1 MNNLPQDI
9 QRFLYGQHFADGLR
23 MSVLILFPSLAA
35 SYLGH
40 FDIGLTMSIGALCVS
55 ICDTPGPA
63 HHKRNA
69 MLICCA
75 FIFLI
80 SLLTGFLRMNVYVMG
95 ASLTFFAF
103 FFAMFTMYGVRA
115 GLVGTAVLLL
125 MALQMDKE
133 LEPLKILQ
141 NCLFLTGGALWYS
154 AVSILILQLFPL
166 RSAQRALGEC
176 IRETAEYLSLRGLLY
191 DTNVPLD
198 EVYTRLIAQQVILS
212 DKQNEV
218 RELLFKNQKIVSQST
233 RKARAMVLT
242 FDEVVDLYEKISAS
256 HIDYQA
262 IREQYALTEV
272 LQTISIT
279 ISRLAEI
286 LDSTGAAI
294 QYNISPKDRPDI
306 SIAMNALADAVTC
319 TVDDDRR
326 PMLDGLLTNIQNMY
340 RVVTDLQHYFTDD
353 YPILKSDNI
362 TLEHTRFVSH
372 QDFDLKLFRYN
383 LSFDSLT
390 FRHAVRMAL
399 ACLTGFLLSKLVMHG
414 HHTYWLLITII
425 FVLKPAFSLTRERNR
440 QRILGTVIGGII
452 GVAVLVFIQSTNILF
467 ALMFTFMLITYSFQR
482 HRYMIA
488 MIFMTPYIL
497 ILFHFMHVGLVE
509 VAEERVVDTIVGS
522 IIALIAGYLIL
533 PDWESG
539 QIRANMSHM
548 LHANYRYLRSIR
560 DSLSGMS
567 VPVTEY
573 KLIRKDVY
581 ISTSNLSAAIQRMK
595 SEPSS
600 TRKNTKEIQQFSILN
615 HLLSSGIAAAKESI
629 KVSSDQNRLIWTE
642 KALTILKET
651 ISYVDENK
659 KPAPPA
665 DAKASETIIPK
676 DPFESIYKT
685 STKIEQ
691 ITQTVAF

>member
-1 MNNLPQDI
+1 MDKLPQDI

-23 MSVLILFPSLAA
+23 MAVLILFPSLVF
-35 SYLGH
+35 SYFGY
-40 FDIGLTMSIGALCVS
+40 FDIGLTMSIGAMCVS
-55 ICDTPGPA
+55 ISDTPGPA
-63 HHKRNA
+63 YHKRNA
-69 MLICCA
+69 MIISCA

-95 ASLTFFAF
+95 ASLTFLAF
-103 FFAMFTMYGVRA
+103 FFAMFTMYGARA
-115 GLVGTAVLLL
+115 GLLGTAILLL
-125 MALQMDKE
+125 LVLQMDKE

-141 NCLFLTGGALWYS
+141 NCLFLTGGGLWYS

-191 DTNVPLD
+191 NTNVPLD

-218 RELLFKNQKIVSQST
+218 RELLFKNPKIVNQST

-262 IREQYALTEV
+262 IREQYAHTEV
-272 LQTISIT
+272 LQTIGIT
-279 ISRLAEI
+279 ISRVAEV

-294 QYNISPKDRPDI
+294 QYNIRPKVRPDI

-319 TVDDDRR
+319 TVDDERR

-340 RVVTDLQHYFTDD
+340 RVVTDLQHYFTED
-353 YPILKSDNI
+353 YPILKSDNK
-362 TLEHTRFVSH
+362 TLEHTRFVTH
-372 QDFDLKLFRYN
+372 QDLDLKLFRYN

-390 FRHAVRMAL
+390 FRHAIRMAL
-399 ACLTGFLLSKLVMHG
+399 ACLTGFILSKLVLHG
-414 HHTYWLLITII
+414 QHTYWLLITII

-440 QRILGTVIGGII
+440 QRIWGTVIGGII
-452 GVAVLVFIQSTNILF
+452 GVAVLVFINNTNVLF

-482 HRYMIA
+482 HKYMIA
-488 MIFMTPYIL
+488 VIFMTPYIL

-509 VAEERVVDTIVGS
+509 VAEERVLDTIVGS

-533 PDWESG
+533 PDWESE
-539 QIRANMSHM
+539 QIRGIMSRT
-548 LHANYRYLRSIR
+548 LHANYRYLQSIR
-560 DSLSGMS
+560 DSLAGIA

-581 ISTSNLSAAIQRMK
+581 VSTSNLSAAIQRMK
-595 SEPSS
+595 SEPSR
-600 TRKNTKEIQQFSILN
+600 TRKNTKEIQKFSILN
-615 HLLSSGIAAAKESI
+615 HLLTSGIAAAKESI
-629 KVSSDQNRLIWTE
+629 KHSSDQSRLVWIE
-642 KALTILKET
+642 KALTILQET
-651 ISYVDENK
+651 IRYIDENK
-659 KPAPPA
+659 KPAPPT
-665 DAKASETIIPK
+665 DAKALETITPN
-676 DPFESIYKT
+676 DPFESIYK
-685 STKIEQ
+685 SSLEIEQ